1 MFFCFELRWLSVSSC
16 QKSRYLRLA
25 IVILLDAKLGFTYVK
40 VQIANPMTPT
50 RSDEVDLLVDSG
62 AIFSSIPRN
71 ALEKLGLKPIDH
83 EKLRVC
89 GGAIVERDLGWAMIE
104 YGGKRR
110 VVPVI
115 FGEPEDTP
123 VFGSTSLES
132 LGYQIDPVTR
142 KLKPVELLMI

>member
-1 MFFCFELRWLSVSSC
+1 MAKCEF
-16 QKSRYLRLA
+16 
-25 IVILLDAKLGFTYVK
+25 LLKVKVFKMSWINCNWCKMGFAYVK
-40 VQIANPMTPT
+40 VYVANPLTPT
-50 RSDEVDLLVDSG
+50 KSDEVDLLVDSG
-62 AIFSSIPRN
+62 AIFTSIPRST
-71 ALEKLGLKPIDH
+71 LEKLELKPIDR
-83 EKLRVC
+83 EKLKVY

-115 FGEPEDTP
+115 FGEAEDTP
-123 VFGSTSLES
+123 VLGATSLES